1 MFNKKIELRHA
12 INNLFCGVEL
22 HPFAEEIVEHL
33 NCGHLAQA
41 IQHFAQT
48 VYAYAIWTE
57 EASSCEYRGEQLFPF
72 PATLLYAMPQMISAS
87 ESGIISER
95 IIELWL
101 TDDMKF
107 VVVSNQRTDFNDGEF
122 VSEYRTIKTKDQDEF
137 SQVFELDY
145 NLLALVLQAMSK
157 EYVESGLPT
166 YEL

>member
-1 MFNKKIELRHA
+1 
-12 INNLFCGVEL
+12 
-22 HPFAEEIVEHL
+22 
-33 NCGHLAQA
+33 
-41 IQHFAQT
+41 
-48 VYAYAIWTE
+48 
-57 EASSCEYRGEQLFPF
+57 
-72 PATLLYAMPQMISAS
+72 MISAS
-87 ESGIISER
+87 VSGIISER

-107 VVVSNQRTDFNDGEF
+107 VVVSNLRTDFNDGEF
-122 VSEYRTIKTKDQDEF
+122 VSEYRKIKTKDQDEF